1 MQHQFKTALALLA
14 FAAPFGAQSLL
25 EKLTWPL
32 VDGTERFGSEIAVD
46 GDLAAV
52 SAPQA
57 GGYQGG
63 VATYKRDG
71 DSWIQEALIVP
82 SDGVLDDRFG
92 SSLDLDGDRV
102 IVGSTRHDSPG
113 GENGKAY
120 IYRRV
125 ESSLGSSTF
134 VSWDLEGEL
143 LPTLPSA
150 FASFAASVAIQG
162 NWAAVGAPGQSTVT
176 TNNGV
181 VYVYR
186 QSGGSW
192 SLHTVLTADDAN
204 SYAEFG
210 RSVEVGYNRVLVGA
224 PYANGPQQLSGA
236 VYSFRWDGIEWFQN
250 DKLTAPGGETGDN
263 LGFDVAA
270 YGGRLVAGA
279 KYADG
284 GGKAYVFDEVH
295 LSLYPFPDWYYW
307 EHEAT
312 LVPADSANAGRFGS
326 AVSMA
331 YGTAGV
337 TAVIGDEKSDQ
348 HVPGAGSAHVFVASG
363 TTWTE
368 TAELVSLELQTSEEF
383 GASVAHDG
391 SHVLVGAPE
400 GVSAAGNYAGEVFSF
415 TLENKPLQVDTVSV
429 SVSEGGTQTM
439 TIDAGPEHAG
449 KLYWVLGTLSG
460 TSPGF
465 ELLGAHLPLNPDFYY
480 NFTLQHPSLFP
491 LVDTVGFLDGANG
504 TATAAFTQP
513 SDGKPSVVGLLM
525 HHAYIVLDAG
535 SIDFVS
541 NPMPLEFTQ

>member
-224 PYANGPQQLSGA
+224 PYANGPQQLS
-236 VYSFRWDGIEWFQN
+236 
-250 DKLTAPGGETGDN
+250 
-263 LGFDVAA
+263 
-270 YGGRLVAGA
+270 
-279 KYADG
+279 
-284 GGKAYVFDEVH
+284 
-295 LSLYPFPDWYYW
+295 
-307 EHEAT
+307 
-312 LVPADSANAGRFGS
+312 
-326 AVSMA
+326 
-331 YGTAGV
+331 
-337 TAVIGDEKSDQ
+337 
-348 HVPGAGSAHVFVASG
+348 
-363 TTWTE
+363 
-368 TAELVSLELQTSEEF
+368 
-383 GASVAHDG
+383 
-391 SHVLVGAPE
+391 
-400 GVSAAGNYAGEVFSF
+400 
-415 TLENKPLQVDTVSV
+415 
-429 SVSEGGTQTM
+429 
-439 TIDAGPEHAG
+439 
-449 KLYWVLGTLSG
+449 
-460 TSPGF
+460 
-465 ELLGAHLPLNPDFYY
+465 
-480 NFTLQHPSLFP
+480 
-491 LVDTVGFLDGANG
+491 
-504 TATAAFTQP
+504 
-513 SDGKPSVVGLLM
+513 
-525 HHAYIVLDAG
+525 
-535 SIDFVS
+535 
-541 NPMPLEFTQ
+541 